1 MVSISSST
9 ISAPVDD
16 GELSPIALFVYNR
29 PEHTRQTI
37 TALQKNR
44 LAKKSHLIVFSDG
57 AKNSED
63 QEGVD
68 EVRSFVQ
75 NIDGFRSVTVNL
87 SEHNKGLAKAIID
100 GVTEVANRY
109 GRVIVLEDDLI
120 VSSSFLDYMNG
131 ALEYYS
137 DNDQVM
143 HVSGYWYPI
152 ESESLPETFFLRVPS
167 SWGWATWA
175 RAWRY
180 FHKDPEELMETFSK
194 QDLMRFNLD
203 GANNFWEQVLHN
215 YRGLA
220 DTWAVFWYATI
231 LCREGLCLYPSK
243 SLVHNVGLDGSGVHC
258 LKTNRYQVELA
269 DNNISVFSDCGSE
282 DNRALSLLK
291 DFYRK
296 NRISRL
302 RRFIVVVCQ
311 RLGFNFEV

>member
-1 MVSISSST
+1 MVSTSSSI
-9 ISAPVDD
+9 ISAPVGDK
-16 GELSPIALFVYNR
+16 ELSPIALFVYNR

-44 LAKKSHLIVFSDG
+44 LAKTSDLIVFSDG
-57 AKNSED
+57 AKNSKD

-75 NIDGFRSVTVNL
+75 NIYGFRSVTVNL
-87 SEHNKGLAKAIID
+87 SERNKGLAKSIID
-100 GVTEVANRY
+100 GVTDVANRY

-137 DNDQVM
+137 ENDQVM

-180 FHKDPEELMETFSK
+180 FG
-194 QDLMRFNLD
+194 R
-203 GANNFWEQVLHN
+203 
-215 YRGLA
+215 
-220 DTWAVFWYATI
+220 
-231 LCREGLCLYPSK
+231 C
-243 SLVHNVGLDGSGVHC
+243 
-258 LKTNRYQVELA
+258 
-269 DNNISVFSDCGSE
+269 
-282 DNRALSLLK
+282 
-291 DFYRK
+291 
-296 NRISRL
+296 
-302 RRFIVVVCQ
+302 
-311 RLGFNFEV
+311 